1 MENIEKLNEQFLH
14 IQGLLSKKDF
24 AAAIEL
30 LDSMFKEYSAID
42 WVGDNKI
49 TDAESEQMQKLHYVY
64 KDFYA
69 HHLITYYCQLFTAL
83 VSLLDEA
90 AKYKNSI
97 TKAYAHV
104 DSILAELEN
113 LEKVTQSED
122 SHNKLWLERSDYK
135 TVKSMLSDCCG
146 LPQCGISQEDY
157 QDFLYTY
164 NHQPDLLD
172 DEDTVEDDEDTVED
186 DEDGYL
192 DMDNDYD
199 DIEDY
204 FEKKSWCNIHFYC
217 LGVVKSC
224 TVGGNIN
231 YRSIID
237 KLQHDIGIS
246 PEVWQLKDD
255 SEFNVVKKM
264 EALVTSKLCNFN
276 PTIDIDHNILPTLLE
291 QVDNSNAPLSI
302 EVVATLNYR
311 ELGTTCI
318 GYVVSG
324 KLTVGDKVK
333 LNFALGN
340 GEHAPELDDND
351 VLSAKVTWIET
362 NGTEL
367 TTKAI
372 ANQTLS
378 FGLDIERFL
387 LPETISSVEHY
398 EV

>member
-1 MENIEKLNEQFLH
+1 MKDINVLNEKFLTA
-14 IQGLLSKKDF
+14 QELWEKNEF
-24 AAAIEL
+24 ASAFEM
-30 LDSMFKEYSAID
+30 LDGMYKEYSAMD
-42 WVGDNKI
+42 WIEEGVS
-49 TDAESEQMQKLHYVY
+49 TDADANELQQALHYIY

-69 HHLITYYCQLFTAL
+69 HHLINYYCQLFTAL

-104 DSILAELEN
+104 DSILAELGN
-113 LEKVTQSED
+113 LEKVAPSED
-122 SHNKLWLERSDYK
+122 SHHKLWLERRDYK

-172 DEDTVEDDEDTVED
+172 DEDTVEDDEDD
-186 DEDGYL
+186 YF

-255 SEFNVVKKM
+255 SEFKVVKKM

-340 GEHAPELDDND
+340 GEHTPELDDND

-372 ANQTLS
+372 ANQALS
-378 FGLDIERFL
+378 FGLDIERYL

>member
-1 MENIEKLNEQFLH
+1 MKDINVLNEKFLTA
-14 IQGLLSKKDF
+14 QELWEKNEF
-24 AAAIEL
+24 ASAFEM
-30 LDSMFKEYSAID
+30 LDGMYKEYSAMD
-42 WVGDNKI
+42 WIEEGVS
-49 TDAESEQMQKLHYVY
+49 TDADANEQQQALHYIY

-69 HHLITYYCQLFTAL
+69 HHLINYYCQLFTAL

-90 AKYKNSI
+90 AKYKNNI

-113 LEKVTQSED
+113 LEKVAPSEY
-122 SHNKLWLERSDYK
+122 SHHKLWLERSDYK

-172 DEDTVEDDEDTVED
+172 DDDTGEDDEDD
-186 DEDGYL
+186 YF

-255 SEFNVVKKM
+255 SEFKVVKKM
-264 EALVTSKLCNFN
+264 EDFVTSKLCNFN

-340 GEHAPELDDND
+340 GEHTPELDDND

-378 FGLDIERFL
+378 FGLDIERYL

-398 EV
+398 KV

>member
-1 MENIEKLNEQFLH
+1 MKDINVLNEKFLTA
-14 IQGLLSKKDF
+14 QELWKKNEF
-24 AAAIEL
+24 ASAFEM
-30 LDSMFKEYSAID
+30 LDGMYKEYSAMD
-42 WVGDNKI
+42 WIEEGVS
-49 TDAESEQMQKLHYVY
+49 TDADANEQQQALHYIY

-69 HHLITYYCQLFTAL
+69 HHLINYYCQLFTAL

-90 AKYKNSI
+90 AKYKNNI

-113 LEKVTQSED
+113 LEKVAPSEY
-122 SHNKLWLERSDYK
+122 SHHKLWLERSDYK

-172 DEDTVEDDEDTVED
+172 DEDTGEDDEDD
-186 DEDGYL
+186 YF

-255 SEFNVVKKM
+255 SEFKAVKKM
-264 EALVTSKLCNFN
+264 EDFVTSKLCNFN

-340 GEHAPELDDND
+340 GEHTPELDDND

-378 FGLDIERFL
+378 FGLDIERYL

-398 EV
+398 KV

>member
-1 MENIEKLNEQFLH
+1 MKDINVLNEKFLTA
-14 IQGLLSKKDF
+14 QELWEKNEF
-24 AAAIEL
+24 ASAFEM
-30 LDSMFKEYSAID
+30 LDEMYKEYSAMD
-42 WVGDNKI
+42 WIEEGVS
-49 TDAESEQMQKLHYVY
+49 TDADANELQQALHYIN
-64 KDFYA
+64 KKFYA
-69 HHLITYYCQLFTAL
+69 HHLINYYCQLFTAL

-90 AKYKNSI
+90 AKYKNNI

-113 LEKVTQSED
+113 LEKVAPNED
-122 SHNKLWLERSDYK
+122 YHHRLWLERRDYK

-172 DEDTVEDDEDTVED
+172 DEDTVEDDD
-186 DEDGYL
+186 DGYL

-255 SEFNVVKKM
+255 REFKVVKKM

-276 PTIDIDHNILPTLLE
+276 PAIDIDHNILPTLLE

-378 FGLDIERFL
+378 FGLDTERYL

-398 EV
+398 KV

>member
-1 MENIEKLNEQFLH
+1 MKDINVLNEKFLTA
-14 IQGLLSKKDF
+14 QELWKKNEF
-24 AAAIEL
+24 ASAFEM
-30 LDSMFKEYSAID
+30 LDGMYKEYSAMD
-42 WVGDNKI
+42 WIEEGVS
-49 TDAESEQMQKLHYVY
+49 TDADANEQQQALHYIY

-69 HHLITYYCQLFTAL
+69 HHLINYYCQLFTAL

-90 AKYKNSI
+90 AKYKNNI

-113 LEKVTQSED
+113 LEKVAPSEY
-122 SHNKLWLERSDYK
+122 SHHKLWLERSDYK

-172 DEDTVEDDEDTVED
+172 DEDTGEDDEDD
-186 DEDGYL
+186 YF

-255 SEFNVVKKM
+255 SEFKVVKKM
-264 EALVTSKLCNFN
+264 ENFVTSKLCNFN

-340 GEHAPELDDND
+340 GEHTPELDDND

-378 FGLDIERFL
+378 FGLDIERYL

-398 EV
+398 KV

>member
-1 MENIEKLNEQFLH
+1 MKDINVLNEKFLTA
-14 IQGLLSKKDF
+14 QELWKKNEF
-24 AAAIEL
+24 ASAFEM
-30 LDSMFKEYSAID
+30 LDGMYKEYSAMD
-42 WVGDNKI
+42 WIEEGVS
-49 TDAESEQMQKLHYVY
+49 TDADANEQQQALHYIY

-69 HHLITYYCQLFTAL
+69 HHLINYYCQLFTAL

-90 AKYKNSI
+90 AKYKNNI
-97 TKAYAHV
+97 TKTYAHV

-113 LEKVTQSED
+113 LEKVAPSEY
-122 SHNKLWLERSDYK
+122 SHHKLWLERSDYK

-172 DEDTVEDDEDTVED
+172 DEDTGEDDEDD
-186 DEDGYL
+186 YF

-255 SEFNVVKKM
+255 SEFKVVKKM
-264 EALVTSKLCNFN
+264 EDFVTSKLCNFN

-340 GEHAPELDDND
+340 GEHTPELDDND

-378 FGLDIERFL
+378 FGLDIERYL

-398 EV
+398 KV

>member
-1 MENIEKLNEQFLH
+1 MKDINVLNEKFLTA
-14 IQGLLSKKDF
+14 QELWEKNEF
-24 AAAIEL
+24 ASTFEM
-30 LDSMFKEYSAID
+30 LDEMYKEYSAMD
-42 WVGDNKI
+42 WIEEGVS
-49 TDAESEQMQKLHYVY
+49 TDADANELQQALHYIN
-64 KDFYA
+64 KKFYA
-69 HHLITYYCQLFTAL
+69 HHLINYYCQLFTAL

-90 AKYKNSI
+90 AKYKNCI

-104 DSILAELEN
+104 DSILAELGN
-113 LEKVTQSED
+113 LEKVTPSED
-122 SHNKLWLERSDYK
+122 SHHKLWLERSDYK
-135 TVKSMLSDCCG
+135 NVKSVLSDCCG

-164 NHQPDLLD
+164 NHQPDLL
-172 DEDTVEDDEDTVED
+172 DDEDTVED

-224 TVGGNIN
+224 TVGGNIK

-255 SEFNVVKKM
+255 SEFKVVKKM
-264 EALVTSKLCNFN
+264 EAFVTSKLCNFN
-276 PTIDIDHNILPTLLE
+276 PAIDIDHNILPTLLE
-291 QVDNSNAPLSI
+291 QADNSNAPLSI

-372 ANQTLS
+372 ANQALS

-398 EV
+398 KV

>member
-1 MENIEKLNEQFLH
+1 MKDINVLNEKFLTA
-14 IQGLLSKKDF
+14 QELWEKNEF
-24 AAAIEL
+24 ASAFEM
-30 LDSMFKEYSAID
+30 LDGMYKEYSAMD
-42 WVGDNKI
+42 WIEEGVS
-49 TDAESEQMQKLHYVY
+49 TDADANEQQQALHYIY

-69 HHLITYYCQLFTAL
+69 HHLINYYCQLFTAL

-90 AKYKNSI
+90 AKYKNNI

-113 LEKVTQSED
+113 LEKVAPSEY
-122 SHNKLWLERSDYK
+122 SHHKLWLERSDYK

-172 DEDTVEDDEDTVED
+172 DEDTGEDDEDD
-186 DEDGYL
+186 YF

-246 PEVWQLKDD
+246 PGVWQLKDD
-255 SEFNVVKKM
+255 SEFKVVKKM
-264 EALVTSKLCNFN
+264 EDFVTSKLCNFN

-340 GEHAPELDDND
+340 GEHAPKLDDND

-372 ANQTLS
+372 ANQSLS
-378 FGLDIERFL
+378 FGLDIERYL
-387 LPETISSVEHY
+387 LPETISGVEHY
-398 EV
+398 KV

>member
-1 MENIEKLNEQFLH
+1 MKDINVLNEKFLTA
-14 IQGLLSKKDF
+14 QELWEKNEF
-24 AAAIEL
+24 ASAFEM
-30 LDSMFKEYSAID
+30 LDGMYKEYSAMD
-42 WVGDNKI
+42 WIEEGVS
-49 TDAESEQMQKLHYVY
+49 TDADANEQQALHYIY

-69 HHLITYYCQLFTAL
+69 HHLINYYCQLFTAL

-104 DSILAELEN
+104 DSILAELGN
-113 LEKVTQSED
+113 LEKVAPSED
-122 SHNKLWLERSDYK
+122 SHHKLWLERSDYK

-172 DEDTVEDDEDTVED
+172 DEDTVEDDEDD
-186 DEDGYL
+186 YF

-255 SEFNVVKKM
+255 SEFKVVKKM

-340 GEHAPELDDND
+340 GEHTPKLDDND

-378 FGLDIERFL
+378 FGLDIERYL

-398 EV
+398 KV

>member
-1 MENIEKLNEQFLH
+1 MEDINVLNKKFLTAQELWEKNE
-14 IQGLLSKKDF
+14 F
-24 AAAIEL
+24 ASAFEM
-30 LDSMFKEYSAID
+30 LDEMYKEYSAMD
-42 WVGDNKI
+42 WIEEGVS
-49 TDAESEQMQKLHYVY
+49 TDADANEQQQALHYIY

-90 AKYKNSI
+90 AKYKNNI

-113 LEKVTQSED
+113 LEKVAPSED
-122 SHNKLWLERSDYK
+122 SHHKLWLERRDYK
-135 TVKSMLSDCCG
+135 NVKSVLSDCCG

-172 DEDTVEDDEDTVED
+172 DEDTGEDDEDD
-186 DEDGYL
+186 YL
-192 DMDNDYD
+192 DMDDYD

-255 SEFNVVKKM
+255 REFKVVKKM

-398 EV
+398 KV

>member
-1 MENIEKLNEQFLH
+1 M
-14 IQGLLSKKDF
+14 
-24 AAAIEL
+24 
-30 LDSMFKEYSAID
+30 LDEMYKEYSAMD
-42 WVGDNKI
+42 WIEEGVS
-49 TDAESEQMQKLHYVY
+49 TDADANEQQQALHYIY

-83 VSLLDEA
+83 VSLLDET
-90 AKYKNSI
+90 AKYKNNI

-113 LEKVTQSED
+113 LEKVTPSED
-122 SHNKLWLERSDYK
+122 SHHKLWLERSDYK
-135 TVKSMLSDCCG
+135 NVKSVLSDCCG

-172 DEDTVEDDEDTVED
+172 DEDTGEDDEDD
-186 DEDGYL
+186 YL

-340 GEHAPELDDND
+340 GEHAPEFDDND

-372 ANQTLS
+372 ANQALS

>member
-1 MENIEKLNEQFLH
+1 MKDINVLNEKFLTA
-14 IQGLLSKKDF
+14 QELWEKNEF
-24 AAAIEL
+24 ASAFEM
-30 LDSMFKEYSAID
+30 LDGMYKEYSAMD
-42 WVGDNKI
+42 WIEEGVS
-49 TDAESEQMQKLHYVY
+49 TDADANEQQQALHYIY

-69 HHLITYYCQLFTAL
+69 HHLINYYCQLFTAL

-104 DSILAELEN
+104 DSILAELGN
-113 LEKVTQSED
+113 LEKVAPSED
-122 SHNKLWLERSDYK
+122 SHHKLWLERSDYK

-172 DEDTVEDDEDTVED
+172 DEDTGEDDEDD
-186 DEDGYL
+186 YF

-264 EALVTSKLCNFN
+264 EDFVTSKLCSFN

-333 LNFALGN
+333 LNYALGN

-378 FGLDIERFL
+378 FGLDIERYL
-387 LPETISSVEHY
+387 LPETISGVEHY
-398 EV
+398 KV

>member
-1 MENIEKLNEQFLH
+1 MKDINVLNEKFLTA
-14 IQGLLSKKDF
+14 QELWKKKEF
-24 AAAIEL
+24 ASAFEM
-30 LDSMFKEYSAID
+30 LDGMYKEYSAMD
-42 WVGDNKI
+42 WIEEGVS
-49 TDAESEQMQKLHYVY
+49 TDADANEQQQALHYIY

-69 HHLITYYCQLFTAL
+69 HHLINYYCQLFTAL

-90 AKYKNSI
+90 AKYKNNI
-97 TKAYAHV
+97 AKAYAHV

-113 LEKVTQSED
+113 LEKVAPSEY
-122 SHNKLWLERSDYK
+122 SHHKLWLERSDYK

-172 DEDTVEDDEDTVED
+172 DEDTVEDDEDD
-186 DEDGYL
+186 YF

-255 SEFNVVKKM
+255 SEFKVVKKM

-276 PTIDIDHNILPTLLE
+276 PTIDIDYNILPTLLE

-340 GEHAPELDDND
+340 GEHAPKLDDND

-372 ANQTLS
+372 ANQSLS
-378 FGLDIERFL
+378 FGLDIERYL

-398 EV
+398 KV

>member
-1 MENIEKLNEQFLH
+1 MKDINVLNEKFLTA
-14 IQGLLSKKDF
+14 QELWEKNEF
-24 AAAIEL
+24 ASAFEM
-30 LDSMFKEYSAID
+30 LDGMYKEYSAMD
-42 WVGDNKI
+42 WIEEGVS
-49 TDAESEQMQKLHYVY
+49 TDADANEQQQALHYIY

-69 HHLITYYCQLFTAL
+69 HHLINYYCQLFTAL

-104 DSILAELEN
+104 DSILAELGN
-113 LEKVTQSED
+113 LEKVAPSED
-122 SHNKLWLERSDYK
+122 SHHKLWLERSDYK

-172 DEDTVEDDEDTVED
+172 DEDTGEDDEDD
-186 DEDGYL
+186 YF

-255 SEFNVVKKM
+255 SEFKVVKKM

-340 GEHAPELDDND
+340 GEHTPKLDDND

-398 EV
+398 KV

>member
-1 MENIEKLNEQFLH
+1 MKDINVLNEKFLTA
-14 IQGLLSKKDF
+14 QELWKKNEF
-24 AAAIEL
+24 ASAFEM
-30 LDSMFKEYSAID
+30 LDGMYKEYSAMD
-42 WVGDNKI
+42 WIEEGVS
-49 TDAESEQMQKLHYVY
+49 TDADANEQQQALHYIY

-69 HHLITYYCQLFTAL
+69 HHLINYYCQLFTAL

-90 AKYKNSI
+90 AKYKNNI

-113 LEKVTQSED
+113 LEKVAPSEY
-122 SHNKLWLERSDYK
+122 SHHKLWLERSDYK

-172 DEDTVEDDEDTVED
+172 DEDTGEDDEDD
-186 DEDGYL
+186 YF

-255 SEFNVVKKM
+255 SEFKVVKKM
-264 EALVTSKLCNFN
+264 EDFVTSKLCNFN

-318 GYVVSG
+318 RYVVSG

-340 GEHAPELDDND
+340 GEHTPELDDND

-378 FGLDIERFL
+378 FGLDIERYL

-398 EV
+398 KV

>member
-1 MENIEKLNEQFLH
+1 MEDIEKLNEQFLH

-42 WVGDNKI
+42 WVEDNKI
-49 TDAESEQMQKLHYVY
+49 TDAESEQMQMLHYVY

-90 AKYKNSI
+90 AKYKNNI

-113 LEKVTQSED
+113 LEKVTPSED
-122 SHNKLWLERSDYK
+122 SHHKLWLERNDYK
-135 TVKSMLSDCCG
+135 NIKSVLSDCCG

-164 NHQPDLLD
+164 NHQPDLL
-172 DEDTVEDDEDTVED
+172 DDEDTVED

-264 EALVTSKLCNFN
+264 EDLVTSKLCNFN

-398 EV
+398 KV

>member
-1 MENIEKLNEQFLH
+1 MKDINVLNEKFLTA
-14 IQGLLSKKDF
+14 QELWEKNEF
-24 AAAIEL
+24 ASAFEM
-30 LDSMFKEYSAID
+30 LDGMYKEYSAMD
-42 WVGDNKI
+42 WIEEDVS
-49 TDAESEQMQKLHYVY
+49 TDADANEQQQALHYIY

-69 HHLITYYCQLFTAL
+69 HHLINYYCQLFTAL

-113 LEKVTQSED
+113 LEKVAPSEY
-122 SHNKLWLERSDYK
+122 SHHKLWLERSDYK

-172 DEDTVEDDEDTVED
+172 DEDTGEDDEDD
-186 DEDGYL
+186 YF

-255 SEFNVVKKM
+255 SEFKVVKKM

-378 FGLDIERFL
+378 FGLDIERYL
-387 LPETISSVEHY
+387 LPETISGVEHY
-398 EV
+398 KV

>member
-1 MENIEKLNEQFLH
+1 MKDINVLNEKFLTA
-14 IQGLLSKKDF
+14 QELWKKNEF
-24 AAAIEL
+24 ASAFEM
-30 LDSMFKEYSAID
+30 LDGMYKEYSAMD
-42 WVGDNKI
+42 WIEEGVS
-49 TDAESEQMQKLHYVY
+49 TDADANEQQQALHYIY

-69 HHLITYYCQLFTAL
+69 HHLINYYCQLFTAL

-90 AKYKNSI
+90 AKYKNNI

-113 LEKVTQSED
+113 LEKVAPSEY
-122 SHNKLWLERSDYK
+122 SHHKLWLERSDYK

-164 NHQPDLLD
+164 NHQPDLL
-172 DEDTVEDDEDTVED
+172 DDEDTVED

-255 SEFNVVKKM
+255 SEFKVVKKM

-340 GEHAPELDDND
+340 GEHAPKLDDND

-398 EV
+398 KV

>member
-1 MENIEKLNEQFLH
+1 MKDINVLNEKFLTA
-14 IQGLLSKKDF
+14 Q
-24 AAAIEL
+24 EL
-30 LDSMFKEYSAID
+30 WEKNEYASAFEMLDGMYKEYSAMD
-42 WVGDNKI
+42 WIEEGVS
-49 TDAESEQMQKLHYVY
+49 TDADANKQQQALHYIY

-69 HHLITYYCQLFTAL
+69 HHLINYYCQLFTAL

-104 DSILAELEN
+104 DSILAELGN
-113 LEKVTQSED
+113 LEKVTPSED
-122 SHNKLWLERSDYK
+122 SHHKLWFERSDYK
-135 TVKSMLSDCCG
+135 NVKSVLSDCCG

-172 DEDTVEDDEDTVED
+172 DEDTGEDDEDD
-186 DEDGYL
+186 YL

-318 GYVVSG
+318 GYVASG

-340 GEHAPELDDND
+340 GEHAPELDDNY

-362 NGTEL
+362 TGTEL

-398 EV
+398 KV

>member
-1 MENIEKLNEQFLH
+1 MKDINVLNEKFLTA
-14 IQGLLSKKDF
+14 QELWKKNEF
-24 AAAIEL
+24 ASAFEM
-30 LDSMFKEYSAID
+30 LDGMHKEYSAMD
-42 WVGDNKI
+42 WIEEGVS
-49 TDAESEQMQKLHYVY
+49 TDADANEQQQALHYIY

-69 HHLITYYCQLFTAL
+69 HHLINYYCQLFTAL

-90 AKYKNSI
+90 AKYKNNI

-113 LEKVTQSED
+113 LEKVAPSEY
-122 SHNKLWLERSDYK
+122 SHHKLWLERSDYK

-172 DEDTVEDDEDTVED
+172 DEDTGEDDEDD
-186 DEDGYL
+186 YF

-255 SEFNVVKKM
+255 SEFKVVKKM

-340 GEHAPELDDND
+340 GEHTPKLDDND

-378 FGLDIERFL
+378 FGLDIERYL

-398 EV
+398 KV

>member
-1 MENIEKLNEQFLH
+1 MKDINVLNEKFLTA
-14 IQGLLSKKDF
+14 QELWKKNEF
-24 AAAIEL
+24 ASAFEM
-30 LDSMFKEYSAID
+30 LDGMYKEYSAMD
-42 WVGDNKI
+42 WIEEGVS
-49 TDAESEQMQKLHYVY
+49 TDADANEQQQALHYIY

-69 HHLITYYCQLFTAL
+69 HHLINYYCQLFTAL

-90 AKYKNSI
+90 AKYKNNI

-113 LEKVTQSED
+113 LEKVAPSEY
-122 SHNKLWLERSDYK
+122 SHHKLWLERSDYK
-135 TVKSMLSDCCG
+135 TVKSMLSDSCG

-172 DEDTVEDDEDTVED
+172 DEDTGEDDEDD
-186 DEDGYL
+186 YF

-255 SEFNVVKKM
+255 SEFKVVKKM

-340 GEHAPELDDND
+340 GEHTPKLDDND

-378 FGLDIERFL
+378 FGLDIERYL

-398 EV
+398 KV

>member
-1 MENIEKLNEQFLH
+1 MKDINVLNEKFLTA
-14 IQGLLSKKDF
+14 QELWEKNEF
-24 AAAIEL
+24 ASAFEM
-30 LDSMFKEYSAID
+30 LDGMYKEYSAMD
-42 WVGDNKI
+42 WIEEGVS
-49 TDAESEQMQKLHYVY
+49 TDADANEQQQALHYIY

-69 HHLITYYCQLFTAL
+69 HHLINYYCQLFTAL

-90 AKYKNSI
+90 AKYKNNI

-113 LEKVTQSED
+113 LEKVAPSEY
-122 SHNKLWLERSDYK
+122 SHHKLWLERSDYK

-172 DEDTVEDDEDTVED
+172 DEDTGEDDEDD
-186 DEDGYL
+186 YF

-255 SEFNVVKKM
+255 SEFKVVKKM
-264 EALVTSKLCNFN
+264 EDFVTSKLCNFN

-340 GEHAPELDDND
+340 GEHTPKLDDND

-378 FGLDIERFL
+378 FGLDIERYL
-387 LPETISSVEHY
+387 LPETISGVEHY
-398 EV
+398 KV

>member
-1 MENIEKLNEQFLH
+1 MKDINVLNEKFLTA
-14 IQGLLSKKDF
+14 QELWEKNEF
-24 AAAIEL
+24 ASAFEM
-30 LDSMFKEYSAID
+30 LDGMYKEYSAMD
-42 WVGDNKI
+42 WIEEGVS
-49 TDAESEQMQKLHYVY
+49 TDADANEQQQALHYIY

-69 HHLITYYCQLFTAL
+69 HHLINYYCQLFTAL

-90 AKYKNSI
+90 AKYKNNI

-113 LEKVTQSED
+113 LEKVAPSEY
-122 SHNKLWLERSDYK
+122 SHHKLWLERSDYK

-172 DEDTVEDDEDTVED
+172 DEDTGEDDEED
-186 DEDGYL
+186 YF

-255 SEFNVVKKM
+255 SEFKVVKKM
-264 EALVTSKLCNFN
+264 EDFVTSKLCNFN

-340 GEHAPELDDND
+340 GEHTPELDDND

-378 FGLDIERFL
+378 FGLDIERYL

-398 EV
+398 KV

>member
-1 MENIEKLNEQFLH
+1 MKDINVLNEKFLTA
-14 IQGLLSKKDF
+14 QELWEKNEF
-24 AAAIEL
+24 ASAFEM
-30 LDSMFKEYSAID
+30 LDGMYKEYSAMD
-42 WVGDNKI
+42 WIEEGVS
-49 TDAESEQMQKLHYVY
+49 TDADANERQQALHYIY

-69 HHLITYYCQLFTAL
+69 HHLINYYCQLFTAL

-90 AKYKNSI
+90 AKYKNNI

-113 LEKVTQSED
+113 LEKVAPSEY
-122 SHNKLWLERSDYK
+122 SHHKLWLERSDYK

-172 DEDTVEDDEDTVED
+172 DEDTGEDDEDD
-186 DEDGYL
+186 YF

-255 SEFNVVKKM
+255 SEFKVVKKM
-264 EALVTSKLCNFN
+264 EDFVTSKLCNFN

-340 GEHAPELDDND
+340 GEHTPELDDND

-378 FGLDIERFL
+378 FGLDIERYL

-398 EV
+398 KV

>member
-1 MENIEKLNEQFLH
+1 MKDINVLNEKFLTA
-14 IQGLLSKKDF
+14 QELWEKNEF
-24 AAAIEL
+24 ASAFEM
-30 LDSMFKEYSAID
+30 LDGMYKEYSAMD
-42 WVGDNKI
+42 WIEEGVS
-49 TDAESEQMQKLHYVY
+49 TDADANEQQQALHYIY

-69 HHLITYYCQLFTAL
+69 YHLINYYCQLFTAL

-104 DSILAELEN
+104 DSILAELGN
-113 LEKVTQSED
+113 LEKVAPSED
-122 SHNKLWLERSDYK
+122 SHHKLWLERSDYK

-172 DEDTVEDDEDTVED
+172 DEDTGEDDEDD
-186 DEDGYL
+186 YF

-255 SEFNVVKKM
+255 SEFKVVKKM

-340 GEHAPELDDND
+340 GEHTPKLDDND

-378 FGLDIERFL
+378 FGLDIERYL
-387 LPETISSVEHY
+387 LPETISGVEHY
-398 EV
+398 KV

>member
-1 MENIEKLNEQFLH
+1 MKDINVLNEKFLTA
-14 IQGLLSKKDF
+14 QELWKKNEF
-24 AAAIEL
+24 ASAFEM
-30 LDSMFKEYSAID
+30 LDGMYKEYSAMD
-42 WVGDNKI
+42 WIEEGVS
-49 TDAESEQMQKLHYVY
+49 TDADANEQQQALHYIY

-69 HHLITYYCQLFTAL
+69 HHLINYYCQLFTAL

-104 DSILAELEN
+104 DSILAELGN
-113 LEKVTQSED
+113 LEKVAPSED
-122 SHNKLWLERSDYK
+122 SHHKLWLERSDYK

-172 DEDTVEDDEDTVED
+172 DEDTGEDDEDD
-186 DEDGYL
+186 YF

-255 SEFNVVKKM
+255 SEFKVVKKM

-340 GEHAPELDDND
+340 GEHTPKLDDND

-378 FGLDIERFL
+378 FGLDIERYL
-387 LPETISSVEHY
+387 LPETISGVEHY
-398 EV
+398 KV

>member
-1 MENIEKLNEQFLH
+1 MKDINVLNEKFLTA
-14 IQGLLSKKDF
+14 QELWKKNEF
-24 AAAIEL
+24 ASAFEM
-30 LDSMFKEYSAID
+30 LDGMYKEYSAMD
-42 WVGDNKI
+42 WIEEGVS
-49 TDAESEQMQKLHYVY
+49 TDADANEQQQALHYIY

-69 HHLITYYCQLFTAL
+69 HHLINYYCQLFTAL

-113 LEKVTQSED
+113 LEKVAPSEY
-122 SHNKLWLERSDYK
+122 SHHKLWLERSDYK

-172 DEDTVEDDEDTVED
+172 DEDTGEDDEDD
-186 DEDGYL
+186 YF

-224 TVGGNIN
+224 TVGGDIN

-291 QVDNSNAPLSI
+291 QVDNSKAPLSI
-302 EVVATLNYR
+302 EVIATLNYR

-318 GYVVSG
+318 GHVVSG

-340 GEHAPELDDND
+340 GEHTPKLDDND

-378 FGLDIERFL
+378 FGLDIERYL

-398 EV
+398 KV

>member
-1 MENIEKLNEQFLH
+1 MKDINVLNEKFLTA
-14 IQGLLSKKDF
+14 QELWEKNEF
-24 AAAIEL
+24 ASAFEM
-30 LDSMFKEYSAID
+30 LDGMYKEYSAMD
-42 WVGDNKI
+42 WIEEGVS
-49 TDAESEQMQKLHYVY
+49 TDADANEQQQALHYIY

-69 HHLITYYCQLFTAL
+69 HHLIIYYCQLFTAL

-104 DSILAELEN
+104 DSILAELGN
-113 LEKVTQSED
+113 LEKVAPSED
-122 SHNKLWLERSDYK
+122 SHHKLWLERSDYK
-135 TVKSMLSDCCG
+135 NVKSMLSDCCG

-172 DEDTVEDDEDTVED
+172 DEDTGEDDEDD
-186 DEDGYL
+186 YF

-255 SEFNVVKKM
+255 SEFKVVKKM
-264 EALVTSKLCNFN
+264 EALVTSKLCSFN

-333 LNFALGN
+333 LNYALGN

-378 FGLDIERFL
+378 FGLDIERYL
-387 LPETISSVEHY
+387 LPETISGVEHY
-398 EV
+398 KV

>member
-1 MENIEKLNEQFLH
+1 MKDINVLNEKFLTA
-14 IQGLLSKKDF
+14 QELWEKNEF
-24 AAAIEL
+24 ASAFEM
-30 LDSMFKEYSAID
+30 LDGMYKEYSAMD
-42 WVGDNKI
+42 WIEEGVS
-49 TDAESEQMQKLHYVY
+49 TDADANEQQQALHYIY

-69 HHLITYYCQLFTAL
+69 HHLINYYCQLFTAL

-90 AKYKNSI
+90 AKYKNNI

-113 LEKVTQSED
+113 LEKVAPSEY
-122 SHNKLWLERSDYK
+122 SHHKLWLERSDYK

-172 DEDTVEDDEDTVED
+172 DEDTGEDDEDD
-186 DEDGYL
+186 YF

-255 SEFNVVKKM
+255 SEFKVVKKM

-340 GEHAPELDDND
+340 GEHTPKLDDND

-378 FGLDIERFL
+378 FGLDIESYL
-387 LPETISSVEHY
+387 LPETISGVEHY
-398 EV
+398 KV

>member
-1 MENIEKLNEQFLH
+1 MEDIEKLNEQFLH

-49 TDAESEQMQKLHYVY
+49 TDAESEQMQMLHYVY

-122 SHNKLWLERSDYK
+122 SHHKLWLERSDYK

-164 NHQPDLLD
+164 THQPDLLD
-172 DEDTVEDDEDTVED
+172 DEDTVEDDEE
-186 DEDGYL
+186 GCL

-224 TVGGNIN
+224 TVEGNIN

-276 PTIDIDHNILPTLLE
+276 LTIDIDQNILPTLLE

-340 GEHAPELDDND
+340 GEHTPELDDND

>member
-1 MENIEKLNEQFLH
+1 MEDINVLNEKFLTA
-14 IQGLLSKKDF
+14 QELWEKNEF
-24 AAAIEL
+24 ASAFEM
-30 LDSMFKEYSAID
+30 LDEMYKEYSAMD
-42 WVGDNKI
+42 WIEEGVS
-49 TDAESEQMQKLHYVY
+49 TDADANEQQQALHYIY

-90 AKYKNSI
+90 AKYKNNI

-104 DSILAELEN
+104 DSILAELKN

-122 SHNKLWLERSDYK
+122 SHHKLWLERSDYK

-164 NHQPDLLD
+164 THQPDLLD
-172 DEDTVEDDEDTVED
+172 DEDTVEDDEE
-186 DEDGYL
+186 GCL

-398 EV
+398 KV

>member
-1 MENIEKLNEQFLH
+1 MKDINVLNEKFLTA
-14 IQGLLSKKDF
+14 QELWKKNEF
-24 AAAIEL
+24 ASAFEM
-30 LDSMFKEYSAID
+30 LDGMYKEYSAMD
-42 WVGDNKI
+42 WIEEGVS
-49 TDAESEQMQKLHYVY
+49 TDADANEQQQALHYIY

-69 HHLITYYCQLFTAL
+69 HHLINYYCQLFTAL

-104 DSILAELEN
+104 DSILAELGN
-113 LEKVTQSED
+113 LEKVAPSED
-122 SHNKLWLERSDYK
+122 SHHKLWLERSDYK

-172 DEDTVEDDEDTVED
+172 DEDTGEDDEDD
-186 DEDGYL
+186 YF

-255 SEFNVVKKM
+255 SEFKVVKKM
-264 EALVTSKLCNFN
+264 EALVTSKLCSFN

-333 LNFALGN
+333 LNYALGN
-340 GEHAPELDDND
+340 GEHAPKLDDND

-378 FGLDIERFL
+378 FGLDIERYL
-387 LPETISSVEHY
+387 LPETISGVEHY
-398 EV
+398 KV

>member
-1 MENIEKLNEQFLH
+1 MKDINVLNEKFLTA
-14 IQGLLSKKDF
+14 QELWEKNEF
-24 AAAIEL
+24 ASAFEM
-30 LDSMFKEYSAID
+30 LDGMYKEYSAMD
-42 WVGDNKI
+42 WIEEGVS
-49 TDAESEQMQKLHYVY
+49 TDADANEQQQALHYIY

-69 HHLITYYCQLFTAL
+69 HHLINYYCQLFTAL

-104 DSILAELEN
+104 DSILAELGN
-113 LEKVTQSED
+113 LEKVAPSED
-122 SHNKLWLERSDYK
+122 SHHKLWLERSDYK

-172 DEDTVEDDEDTVED
+172 DEDTGEDDEDD
-186 DEDGYL
+186 YF

-237 KLQHDIGIS
+237 KRQHDIGIS

-255 SEFNVVKKM
+255 SEFKVVKKM

-340 GEHAPELDDND
+340 GEHAPKLDDND

-372 ANQTLS
+372 ANQSLS
-378 FGLDIERFL
+378 FGLDIERYL

-398 EV
+398 KV

>member
-1 MENIEKLNEQFLH
+1 MKDINVLNEKFLTA
-14 IQGLLSKKDF
+14 QELWEKNEF
-24 AAAIEL
+24 ASAFEM
-30 LDSMFKEYSAID
+30 LDGMYKEYSAMD
-42 WVGDNKI
+42 WIEEGVS
-49 TDAESEQMQKLHYVY
+49 TDADANEQQQALHYIY

-69 HHLITYYCQLFTAL
+69 HHLINYYCQLFTAL

-90 AKYKNSI
+90 AKYKNNI

-113 LEKVTQSED
+113 LEKVAPSEY
-122 SHNKLWLERSDYK
+122 SHHKLWLERSDYK

-172 DEDTVEDDEDTVED
+172 DEDTGEDDEDD
-186 DEDGYL
+186 YF

-255 SEFNVVKKM
+255 SEFKVVKKM

-276 PTIDIDHNILPTLLE
+276 PTIDIDHNILPPLLE

-340 GEHAPELDDND
+340 GEHTPELDDND

-378 FGLDIERFL
+378 FGLDIERYL

-398 EV
+398 KV

>member
-1 MENIEKLNEQFLH
+1 MKDINVLNEKFLTA
-14 IQGLLSKKDF
+14 QELWKKNEF
-24 AAAIEL
+24 ASAFEM
-30 LDSMFKEYSAID
+30 LDGMYKEYSAMD
-42 WVGDNKI
+42 WIEEGVS
-49 TDAESEQMQKLHYVY
+49 TDADANEQQQALHYIY

-69 HHLITYYCQLFTAL
+69 HHLINYYCQLFTAL
-83 VSLLDEA
+83 ASLLDEA
-90 AKYKNSI
+90 AKYKNNI

-113 LEKVTQSED
+113 LEKVAPSEY
-122 SHNKLWLERSDYK
+122 SHHKLWLERSDYK

-172 DEDTVEDDEDTVED
+172 DEDTGEDDEDD
-186 DEDGYL
+186 YF

-255 SEFNVVKKM
+255 SEFKVVKKM
-264 EALVTSKLCNFN
+264 EDFVTSKLCNFN

-340 GEHAPELDDND
+340 GEHTPELDDND

-378 FGLDIERFL
+378 FGLDIERYL

-398 EV
+398 KV

>member
-1 MENIEKLNEQFLH
+1 MKDINVLNEKFLTA
-14 IQGLLSKKDF
+14 QELWEKNEF
-24 AAAIEL
+24 ASAFEM
-30 LDSMFKEYSAID
+30 LDGMYKEYSAMD
-42 WVGDNKI
+42 WIEEGVS
-49 TDAESEQMQKLHYVY
+49 TDADANEQQQALHYIY

-69 HHLITYYCQLFTAL
+69 HHLINYYCQLFTAL

-90 AKYKNSI
+90 AKYKNNI

-113 LEKVTQSED
+113 LEKVAPSEY
-122 SHNKLWLERSDYK
+122 SHHKLWLERSDYK

-172 DEDTVEDDEDTVED
+172 DEDTGEDDEDD
-186 DEDGYL
+186 YF

-255 SEFNVVKKM
+255 SEFKVVKKM
-264 EALVTSKLCNFN
+264 EDFVTSKLCNFN

-378 FGLDIERFL
+378 FGLDIERYL

>member
-1 MENIEKLNEQFLH
+1 
-14 IQGLLSKKDF
+14 
-24 AAAIEL
+24 
-30 LDSMFKEYSAID
+30 
-42 WVGDNKI
+42 
-49 TDAESEQMQKLHYVY
+49 
-64 KDFYA
+64 
-69 HHLITYYCQLFTAL
+69 
-83 VSLLDEA
+83 
-90 AKYKNSI
+90 
-97 TKAYAHV
+97 
-104 DSILAELEN
+104 
-113 LEKVTQSED
+113 
-122 SHNKLWLERSDYK
+122 
-135 TVKSMLSDCCG
+135 MLSDCCG

-164 NHQPDLLD
+164 THQPDLL
-172 DEDTVEDDEDTVED
+172 DDEDTVED

-246 PEVWQLKDD
+246 SEVWQLKDD
-255 SEFNVVKKM
+255 CEFNVVKKM
-264 EALVTSKLCNFN
+264 EDLVTSKLCNFN
-276 PTIDIDHNILPTLLE
+276 STIDIDHNILPTLLE

-351 VLSAKVTWIET
+351 VLSAKVTWIDT

>member
-1 MENIEKLNEQFLH
+1 MKDINVLNEKFLTA
-14 IQGLLSKKDF
+14 QELWEKNEF
-24 AAAIEL
+24 ASAFEM
-30 LDSMFKEYSAID
+30 LDGMYKEYSAMD
-42 WVGDNKI
+42 WIEEGVS
-49 TDAESEQMQKLHYVY
+49 TDADANEQQQALHYIY

-69 HHLITYYCQLFTAL
+69 HHLINYYCQLFTAL

-104 DSILAELEN
+104 DSILAELGN
-113 LEKVTQSED
+113 LEKVAPSED
-122 SHNKLWLERSDYK
+122 SHHKLWLERSDYK

-172 DEDTVEDDEDTVED
+172 DEDTGEDDEDD
-186 DEDGYL
+186 YF

-255 SEFNVVKKM
+255 SEFKVVKKM

-340 GEHAPELDDND
+340 GEHTPKLDDND

-372 ANQTLS
+372 ANQSLS
-378 FGLDIERFL
+378 FGLDIERYL

-398 EV
+398 KV

>member
-1 MENIEKLNEQFLH
+1 MKDINVLNEKFLTA
-14 IQGLLSKKDF
+14 QELWKKNEF
-24 AAAIEL
+24 ASAFEML
-30 LDSMFKEYSAID
+30 GGMYKEYSAMD
-42 WVGDNKI
+42 WIEEGVS
-49 TDAESEQMQKLHYVY
+49 TDADANEQQQALHYIY

-69 HHLITYYCQLFTAL
+69 HHLINYYCQLFTAL

-90 AKYKNSI
+90 AKYKNNI

-113 LEKVTQSED
+113 LEKVAPSEY
-122 SHNKLWLERSDYK
+122 SHHKLWLERSDYK

-172 DEDTVEDDEDTVED
+172 DEDTGEDDEDD
-186 DEDGYL
+186 YF

-255 SEFNVVKKM
+255 SEFKVVKKM
-264 EALVTSKLCNFN
+264 EDFVTSKLCNFN

-318 GYVVSG
+318 GYVVSA

-340 GEHAPELDDND
+340 GEHTPELDDND

-378 FGLDIERFL
+378 FGLDIERYL

-398 EV
+398 KV